1 MDPLQNR
8 TFCPVITRFH
18 LYFTPNLTGC
28 CGKTMHTRAF
38 PFTGLVR
45 SQLQSGWV
53 RVCSVPK
60 KDMELLALSV
70 LYLQGSNAGQKYFK
84 I

>member
-28 CGKTMHTRAF
+28 CGETMQHPCLPIYRVGGYGYVAYLKT
-38 PFTGLVR
+38 
-45 SQLQSGWV
+45 
-53 RVCSVPK
+53 
-60 KDMELLALSV
+60 DMELLALSV